1 MVQLVLKRSIAAG
14 LLLLTAAC
22 EDQPGRPEL
31 GQLDPVAVKPA
42 TSDKIKSEE
51 FRTWAPSDR
60 AAFLAGRV
68 LAAGKLLEAGHAEA
82 ALAQLTGAEQRQ
94 STVKDGALESLG
106 FEPARLEAVIAAL
119 ELDRPAEE
127 IEPLLAGAESSLF
140 AALAASDVP
149 PKESVAFLMRLS
161 AEAYERGVKY
171 GEIIDAAAYQSAYG
185 YAVAAREVVS
195 PLDDAV
201 YGALRLELDILAL
214 MWPAAGPVPER
225 TPPPELRMS
234 EQFARV
240 KLALSALP

>member
-60 AAFLAGRV
+60 AAFLAGR
-68 LAAGKLLEAGHAEA
+68 
-82 ALAQLTGAEQRQ
+82 
-94 STVKDGALESLG
+94 
-106 FEPARLEAVIAAL
+106 AL

-140 AALAASDVP
+140 AALAASDAP

-171 GEIIDAAAYQSAYG
+171 GEIIDAPAYQSAYG

-195 PLDDAV
+195 RLDDAV